1 MTLKRNTLKF
11 LIVFWTN
18 VLAVS
23 LAAAVVDIRTAADG
37 TIDFKANDAPL
48 DEIFK
53 TIEVNFKIEVKGLKA
68 QAGKKITFSKKA
80 ETTED
85 LLKSLLRHLGIKNY
99 ALEFADAKLRRLVVV
114 PEAGDIQTASPSPKD
129 RKEQQEFVSVAK
141 IQSIV
146 ADSQAETVG
155 LQEGD
160 FILEYDSVQI
170 RSGQQLVQEV
180 EKKTA
185 STQVEM
191 LIVRQKIPSRVIL
204 SGGFI
209 GVRVTTEK
217 IPRNEFDAYQS
228 VN

>member
-1 MTLKRNTLKF
+1 MTLKRNTLRF
-11 LIVFWTN
+11 LFVFWTTI
-18 VLAVS
+18 LAAN

-37 TIDFKANDAPL
+37 SIDFKANDATL

-53 TIEVNFKIEVKGLKA
+53 KFKENFEIEVNGLKD
-68 QAGKKITFSKKA
+68 QAGKKITFSIKA

-85 LLKSLLRHLGIKNY
+85 LLKSLLRYLGIKNY

-114 PEAGDIQTASPSPKD
+114 PGAGDIRAAPPSPKE
-129 RKEQQEFVSVAK
+129 RKAQQEFVSVAK

-146 ADSQAETVG
+146 EDSQAETVG

-160 FILEYDSVQI
+160 FILEYDGVQI
-170 RSGQQLVQEV
+170 SSGQQLVREV

-209 GVRVTTEK
+209 GVRVTTDK
-217 IPRNEFDAYQS
+217 IPRSEYDAYQS